1 MTTPRVP
8 TTFTRKVAGGIKTT
22 TTGSSLSTNNTP
34 TTTTT
39 TAAKK
44 LPNGCKISIKNSNL
58 LTSTGLTDLDDIIG
72 GGIPIGSIL
81 MIEEDINSSYYMFLL
96 KYFLAEGVLQQQG
109 VFFSSLIGI
118 DPFEILNKL
127 PARIT
132 KEEEIEADKN
142 DITNNININT
152 NNNNN
157 KQPTDELKIAWRYQQ
172 YVSNELSKQQQQ
184 QSASTIMN
192 QTFCHSYDFTR
203 KMNVQSMNPDL
214 IHTLSHDAQS
224 QAEGTLP
231 YRNLFLEIQNLV
243 YKYNKEAAMNPD
255 QTRVLRLCIQS
266 FSSPLWSNDEEGVIE
281 FLHALKGLL
290 RSSVCTCVISVP
302 TYIYSGAFVK
312 KIAHLCDTV
321 VSINSFSGLG
331 GETPE
336 QFAEYLGLF
345 NIRKIAR
352 LNTLSLSFHPDML
365 TFVFK
370 MKRRKM
376 CIETIHLPPESSRA
390 GDSKPDNDSNKNK
403 SDQNN
408 IVSKMKSGSGLL
420 CGGGGG
426 SNNNNP
432 LDF

>member
-8 TTFTRKVAGGIKTT
+8 TTFTRKVAGGVK
-22 TTGSSLSTNNTP
+22 TTGSSSSSSSSLP
-34 TTTTT
+34 TSTT

-58 LTSTGLTDLDDIIG
+58 LTSTGLSDLDDIIG

-109 VFFSSLIGI
+109 LFFSSLIGI

-142 DITNNININT
+142 DNIS
-152 NNNNN
+152 NNNNSNN

-184 QSASTIMN
+184 STTSMN

-203 KMNVQSMNPDL
+203 KMNVQSMNPEL

-224 QAEGTLP
+224 QAEGTSP

-243 YKYNKEAAMNPD
+243 YKYNKEAAANPD

-302 TYIYSGAFVK
+302 TYIYSSAFVK

-365 TFVFK
+365 TYVFK

-390 GDSKPDNDSNKNK
+390 GDSKPDSETNKSK
-403 SDQNN
+403 SDQTN

-420 CGGGGG
+420 CGAG
-426 SNNNNP
+426 SGNINNNP